1 MRNKFFPERD
11 IFYLLGEKLERNI
24 SFDNDLNGFLHYILL
39 ELIVNFSHPFRIFI
53 NFTKVQELLKR
64 VNDDASIEIHPSN
77 ILEMKQ

>member
-53 NFTKVQELLKR
+53 NFIK
-64 VNDDASIEIHPSN
+64 NY
-77 ILEMKQ
+77 

>member
-39 ELIVNFSHPFRIFI
+39 ELISHPFRIFI